1 VDVQVKGAGSRML
14 VRVVIDRKGGIS
26 IAACERLSQQLSAAL
41 DVANP
46 IEGRYVLEVTSPGVN
61 YPLTDQAAF
70 DRVEGRLVLIHRR
83 APDGRVEQ
91 VRGTVTAAEDDAVC
105 LDTDSEVVRVPYGE
119 IVKATQALPW

>member
-26 IAACERLSQQLSAAL
+26 IAACQRLSQQLSAAL

-61 YPLTDQAAF
+61 YPLTDQATF

-83 APDGRVEQ
+83 AADGRVKQ
-91 VRGTVTAAEDDAVC
+91 VRGTVTAAEDEAVC
-105 LDTDSEVVRVPYGE
+105 IDTDGAVVRIPYGE